1 MAQSV
6 CSKCFVKLTH
16 TQRREE
22 RFLCDVC
29 EAEWAR
35 KMRQP
40 NGNAA
45 PKTPVPLPRAPAPK
59 LADWG

>member
-35 KMRQP
+35 KMSQP
-40 NGNAA
+40 KNHQATTKA
-45 PKTPVPLPRAPAPK
+45 PEPLPRGPAPK
-59 LADWG
+59 LANW